1 MIVEVPV
8 RGYFEENCYFFIDD
22 ATRHGFVI
30 DPGAQAHKLLELIDQ
45 NGWTIE
51 KILLTHGHFD
61 HFGAAAA
68 LKKALGT
75 PICAHE
81 LAPVFLRDPRLNLS
95 ALCGQAMTISESIPL
110 GDGDTIALAAD
121 PAFSL
126 TVLHTPGHTPDS
138 VTYWSKKE
146 NAAFVGDTIFK
157 GSAGL
162 TRFPGGDASALR
174 RSIAGTIFALPPATV
189 LYSGHSEPTAVGA
202 EMS

>member
-75 PICAHE
+75 PICAH
-81 LAPVFLRDPRLNLS
+81 L
-95 ALCGQAMTISESIPL
+95 
-110 GDGDTIALAAD
+110 
-121 PAFSL
+121 
-126 TVLHTPGHTPDS
+126 
-138 VTYWSKKE
+138 
-146 NAAFVGDTIFK
+146 
-157 GSAGL
+157 
-162 TRFPGGDASALR
+162 
-174 RSIAGTIFALPPATV
+174 
-189 LYSGHSEPTAVGA
+189 
-202 EMS
+202 

>member
-1 MIVEVPV
+1 MRTGHDHIRIVPAEQ
-8 RGYFEENCYFFIDD
+8 RRYDR
-22 ATRHGFVI
+22 A
-30 DPGAQAHKLLELIDQ
+30 
-45 NGWTIE
+45 
-51 KILLTHGHFD
+51 
-61 HFGAAAA
+61 
-68 LKKALGT
+68 
-75 PICAHE
+75 
-81 LAPVFLRDPRLNLS
+81 
-95 ALCGQAMTISESIPL
+95 CGRSC
-110 GDGDTIALAAD
+110 
-121 PAFSL
+121 FSL

>member
-8 RGYFEENCYFFIDD
+8 RGYFELNCYFFIDD

-81 LAPVFLRDPRLNLS
+81 LAPDFLRDPRLNLS
-95 ALCGQAMTISESIPL
+95 ALCGQAMTISESLPL
-110 GDGDTIALAAD
+110 GNGDTIALAAD

-138 VTYWSKKE
+138 VTYWSKKG

-189 LYSGHSEPTAVGA
+189 LYSGHSEPTTVGA